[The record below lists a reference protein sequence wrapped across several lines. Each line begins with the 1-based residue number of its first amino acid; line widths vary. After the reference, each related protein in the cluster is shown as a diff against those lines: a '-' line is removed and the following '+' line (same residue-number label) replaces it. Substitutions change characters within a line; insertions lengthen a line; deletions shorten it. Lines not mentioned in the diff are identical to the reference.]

1 MEKDG
6 ILTGAG
12 KTKWYESSVNKIL
25 RNEKYMGDA
34 LLQKTYTTD
43 FLTKTRVKNSGIVP
57 QYYVENDHEAIIPKD
72 IFMQVQAEL
81 VRRRVVHTSP
91 SGKRRNFSSNTC
103 FSQIIYCGECGDL
116 YRRVHWN
123 NHGHKSIV
131 WRCIT
136 RLEPSSADT
145 TCTNRTVNEELLKE
159 ISVKAMNE
167 ILSDSNS
174 FIQQMQ
180 ENLAKAIAQSDT
192 PSPAVIQKRLE
203 ELQQELIAKTNRRQ
217 AYDAI
222 ANEIFRL
229 REQKEKAEANLRGQK
244 EGLDRIKEL
253 QDFIKKQ
260 SSNLTEFDE
269 SLVRKLIKSIHVF
282 PDHFAIKFKSGI
294 SIDINE

>member
-1 MEKDG
+1 
-6 ILTGAG
+6 
-12 KTKWYESSVNKIL
+12 
-25 RNEKYMGDA
+25 
-34 LLQKTYTTD
+34 
-43 FLTKTRVKNSGIVP
+43 
-57 QYYVENDHEAIIPKD
+57 
-72 IFMQVQAEL
+72 MQVQAEL

-116 YRRVHWN
+116 YRRAHWN

-136 RLEPSSADT
+136 RLEPSAANT
-145 TCTNRTVNEELLKE
+145 TCTNRTVNEALLKE
-159 ISVKAMNE
+159 ISIKAMNE
-167 ILSDSNS
+167 ILLDSNS

-229 REQKEKAEANLRGQK
+229 RGQKEKAEANLRGQK
-244 EGLDRIKEL
+244 EILDRIKEL
-253 QDFIKKQ
+253 QEFIKEQ

-269 SLVRKLIKSIHVF
+269 SLVRKLIRSIQVF

>member
-1 MEKDG
+1 M
-6 ILTGAG
+6 I
-12 KTKWYESSVNKIL
+12 
-25 RNEKYMGDA
+25 
-34 LLQKTYTTD
+34 
-43 FLTKTRVKNSGIVP
+43 
-57 QYYVENDHEAIIPKD
+57 
-72 IFMQVQAEL
+72 
-81 VRRRVVHTSP
+81 
-91 SGKRRNFSSNTC
+91 
-103 FSQIIYCGECGDL
+103 
-116 YRRVHWN
+116 
-123 NHGHKSIV
+123 
-131 WRCIT
+131 
-136 RLEPSSADT
+136 EP
-145 TCTNRTVNEELLKE
+145 
-159 ISVKAMNE
+159 
-167 ILSDSNS
+167 
-174 FIQQMQ
+174 
-180 ENLAKAIAQSDT
+180 
-192 PSPAVIQKRLE
+192 

>member
-1 MEKDG
+1 MFKLIIQSAHKKIAQHLEKDG
-6 ILTGAG
+6 VLTGAG

-91 SGKRRNFSSNTC
+91 SGKRRNFSSNNC
-103 FSQIIYCGECGDL
+103 FSQIVYCGECGDL

-123 NHGHKSIV
+123 NHGCKSIV

-145 TCTNRTVNEELLKE
+145 TCTNRTVNEALLKE
-159 ISVKAMNE
+159 ISIKAMNE
-167 ILSDSNS
+167 ILLDSNS
-174 FIQQMQ
+174 FIEQMQ
-180 ENLAKAIAQSDT
+180 ENLAKAIAQSDM
-192 PSPAVIQKRLE
+192 PSPAVWPIPRLMD
-203 ELQQELIAKTNRRQ
+203 T
-217 AYDAI
+217 
-222 ANEIFRL
+222 
-229 REQKEKAEANLRGQK
+229 
-244 EGLDRIKEL
+244 
-253 QDFIKKQ
+253 
-260 SSNLTEFDE
+260 
-269 SLVRKLIKSIHVF
+269 
-282 PDHFAIKFKSGI
+282 
-294 SIDINE
+294 INEW

>member
-1 MEKDG
+1 
-6 ILTGAG
+6 
-12 KTKWYESSVNKIL
+12 
-25 RNEKYMGDA
+25 
-34 LLQKTYTTD
+34 
-43 FLTKTRVKNSGIVP
+43 
-57 QYYVENDHEAIIPKD
+57 
-72 IFMQVQAEL
+72 
-81 VRRRVVHTSP
+81 
-91 SGKRRNFSSNTC
+91 
-103 FSQIIYCGECGDL
+103 
-116 YRRVHWN
+116 
-123 NHGHKSIV
+123 
-131 WRCIT
+131 
-136 RLEPSSADT
+136 
-145 TCTNRTVNEELLKE
+145 
-159 ISVKAMNE
+159 MNE

-229 REQKEKAEANLRGQK
+229 REQKEKAKANLRGQK

-269 SLVRKLIKSIHVF
+269 SLVRKLIGSL
-282 PDHFAIKFKSGI
+282 
-294 SIDINE
+294 